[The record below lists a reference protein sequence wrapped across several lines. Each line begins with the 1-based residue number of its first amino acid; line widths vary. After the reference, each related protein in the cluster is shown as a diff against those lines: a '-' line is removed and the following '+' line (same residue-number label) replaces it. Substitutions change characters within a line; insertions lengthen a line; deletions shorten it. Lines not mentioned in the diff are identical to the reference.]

1 MSGAAR
7 PGRRM
12 PRPMIQGRDPA
23 AVGESN
29 VLPGK
34 GRRHIAVL
42 RGRPGGRGA
51 PAAAGASRNRQAKT
65 RPRAAP
71 ETPVIL
77 GGARSPAVPTS
88 LDVMESD
95 IAREP
100 AAVSAFSPPPA
111 LGAAEQRRAVFC
123 GSGDSLAACMLAEA
137 FSPHGARAAD
147 PLDLLKFPGSAAGR
161 DLYVVSVS
169 GRTVSNV
176 RAAREAAEREGPGAT
191 AITSRPESP
200 LAGACARTVRLQMG
214 NTDAVTAGTISFVD
228 AALTCVSLVGGFE
241 RCDAA
246 ALFAEAGEAAARFP
260 APGGRGA
267 VTFLGNRMT
276 YPLAMYAAAKMAE
289 VLGADARYERIE
301 QFSHMG
307 LFSSRP
313 GDTAVILEGDNDHSG
328 RLAASLERAGLRV
341 VRAGGGAGA
350 GPVGQA
356 LFLAFLAQLVP
367 LRMARAEGRTE
378 CHFLADDAQLGASNR
393 MIY

>member
-1 MSGAAR
+1 MRHAAHARCADRAAATAAR
-7 PGRRM
+7 ADPG
-12 PRPMIQGRDPA
+12 
-23 AVGESN
+23 
-29 VLPGK
+29 
-34 GRRHIAVL
+34 
-42 RGRPGGRGA
+42 
-51 PAAAGASRNRQAKT
+51 AGAT
-65 RPRAAP
+65 AAP

-77 GGARSPAVPTS
+77 GGARPPRVPTS

-147 PLDLLKFPGSAAGR
+147 PLDLLKFPGSAAGSG
-161 DLYVVSVS
+161 LYVVSVS

-191 AITSRPESP
+191 AITSSPESA

-260 APGGRGA
+260 ALGGRGA

-313 GDTAVILEGDNDHSG
+313 GDTAVILEEDNGHNG
-328 RLAASLERAGLRV
+328 RLAGSLERAGLLV

-367 LRMARAEGRTE
+367 LRMAREEGRTE

>member
-1 MSGAAR
+1 M
-7 PGRRM
+7 
-12 PRPMIQGRDPA
+12 
-23 AVGESN
+23 
-29 VLPGK
+29 
-34 GRRHIAVL
+34 
-42 RGRPGGRGA
+42 
-51 PAAAGASRNRQAKT
+51 
-65 RPRAAP
+65 
-71 ETPVIL
+71 
-77 GGARSPAVPTS
+77 PTS
-88 LDVMESD
+88 LDIMESD

-100 AAVSAFSPPPA
+100 RAVSAFEPPPA
-111 LGAAEQRRAVFC
+111 LGAGEQGRAVFC

-137 FSPHGARAAD
+137 LSPHGARAAD
-147 PLDLLKFPGSAAGR
+147 PLDLLKFPGMAAGR

-176 RAAREAAEREGPGAT
+176 GAAREAEARAGSSAA
-191 AITSRPESP
+191 AITSSP
-200 LAGACARTVRLQMG
+200 GSALAGACGRTIPLQMG
-214 NTDAVTAGTISFVD
+214 NTDAATAGTISFVD
-228 AALTCVSLVGGFE
+228 AALTCASLVGRFE

-246 ALFAEAGEAAARFP
+246 ALFSEAEDAAARFP
-260 APGGRGA
+260 ALAGRGA

-313 GDTAVILEGDNDHSG
+313 GDTAVILEEGGGHCDA
-328 RLAASLERAGLRV
+328 LASNLEGAGLQV
-341 VRAGGGAGA
+341 VRAGGSAGT
-350 GPVGQA
+350 GHVGRT
-356 LFLAFLAQLVP
+356 LYLAFLAQMVP

>member
-12 PRPMIQGRDPA
+12 PQPMIQGRHPA
-23 AVGESN
+23 AAGESN
-29 VLPGK
+29 VPPCK
-34 GRRHIAVL
+34 RRRHGAVL
-42 RGRPGGRGA
+42 RAPWRAGCARCGRGPPEPPSQNA
-51 PAAAGASRNRQAKT
+51 PVAE
-65 RPRAAP
+65 P

-111 LGAAEQRRAVFC
+111 LAAAEQRRAVFC

-147 PLDLLKFPGSAAGR
+147 PLDLLKFPDTVAGR

-169 GRTVSNV
+169 GRTASNV

-191 AITSRPESP
+191 AITSRPESA
-200 LAGACARTVRLQMG
+200 LVGACARTVRLQMG

-246 ALFAEAGEAAARFP
+246 ALFAEAGEAAALFP
-260 APGGRGA
+260 ALGGRGA

-367 LRMARAEGRTE
+367 LRMAREEGRTE